1 MLKFVE
7 FKGGDTKSNQ
17 QTSSNLNCSVTINNA
32 IETIKDDDEETVKP
46 RTRSTTFKD
55 EDNEDNNIYHQDVKY
70 LKPRVKVPIRHMTR
84 SVPQNVE
91 RYVMVSKQPII
102 TAEHIHDNIEI
113 YKKLVEILTSTLT
126 SNDKKLIAN
135 IIDTTDKI
143 ILSASELCELIALTL
158 TTDEYEVKASDVII
172 SYHDDIITSCCKVHI
187 SPFKHILSIKI
198 NNQDFKTFQ
207 NEAYNVL
214 TDTFKISLNTV
225 YIPFLSK
232 K

>member
-17 QTSSNLNCSVTINNA
+17 QTSSHLNCSVTINNSV
-32 IETIKDDDEETVKP
+32 EKIKDDDEETVTPKNNV

-55 EDNEDNNIYHQDVKY
+55 EDNEDNEYVKY

-102 TAEHIHDNIEI
+102 TAEHIYDNIEI

-158 TTDEYEVKASDVII
+158 TTDEYEVKAADVII

-214 TDTFKISLNTV
+214 TDIFKISLNTV